1 MTASELIEALKKYPP
16 DTKVML
22 YDEDID
28 SYSDPELKLLDV
40 IAATEWGNEKICD
53 ASRKWEFEGCREFKI
68 LTLE

>member
-53 ASRKWEFEGCREFKI
+53 ASRKW
-68 LTLE
+68 